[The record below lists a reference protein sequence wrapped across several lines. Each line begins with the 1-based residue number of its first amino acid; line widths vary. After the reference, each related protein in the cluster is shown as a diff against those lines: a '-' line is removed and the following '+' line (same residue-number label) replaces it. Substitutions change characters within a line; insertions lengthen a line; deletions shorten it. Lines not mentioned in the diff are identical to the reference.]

1 MVILNILLFI
11 VVLGVII
18 LIHEAGHFY
27 FAKRAGILCHEF
39 SIGMGPALYQ
49 KRKGETI
56 YSIRGIPIGGYVSM
70 AGESI
75 SDALIKK
82 DQTVGLNVNE
92 QGQVHQI
99 ILTEQVSADIYG
111 TVVEFDLYGK
121 DFDPLYIDL
130 KIDDEIKRFP
140 VLRDSTY
147 QIDEKRKMWIT
158 PSEKS
163 FESKTL
169 WQRFLVI
176 FAGPMMNFILAFLLF
191 LIVGFFVQKP
201 NIESNEIQDVT
212 PNYAADIAGL
222 ESGDRLLAINGEP
235 IESWTDLSIVMS
247 NLDQAIVDITYDR
260 DGEVYISY
268 DNNVSV
274 AIQMAGITN
283 TFVDP
288 DTNEIT
294 IYQNEPII
302 GQSFGRAQTDGKLQ
316 AGDTIVSI
324 VVENTSHDIENWN
337 DIIQVFKQYESG
349 SIVVIYTRDGI
360 TDNAYYDL
368 ISENA
373 LNKLGSSGILF
384 QLGVSATSDFDWGY
398 TLLYAPKRFYQN
410 VMEVFTTIGLLFNR
424 SENLGIGDL
433 SGPIGIYSLVSS
445 TASQGL
451 LSIIA
456 FTGFLSI
463 NIGLLNLLPIPAL
476 DGGRLVFL
484 GLEAITKKPLPR
496 KVENTII
503 NIVFILLL
511 VMFVYVTYNDILR
524 LIAGS

>member
-27 FAKRAGILCHEF
+27 FAKKAGILCHEF

-70 AGESI
+70 AGESV
-75 SDALIKK
+75 SDALINK
-82 DQTVGLNVNE
+82 DQTIGINVNE

-99 ILTEQVSADIYG
+99 ILTDQVSADVYG
-111 TVVEFDLYGK
+111 TVEAFDLYGK
-121 DFDPLYIDL
+121 DFDPLYIEL
-130 KIDDEIKRFP
+130 KVDDVIKRYP
-140 VLRDSTY
+140 VLRDATY
-147 QIDEKRKMWIT
+147 QLDQKRKMWIT

-191 LIVGFFVQKP
+191 LIVGFFVEQP
-201 NIESNEIQDVT
+201 NVDSNEIQDIT

-235 IESWTDLSIVMS
+235 IESWTDLSMVMS
-247 NLDQAIVDITYDR
+247 NLDQVVVDITYDR
-260 DGEVYISY
+260 DGEVFISY
-268 DNNVSV
+268 DNNISV
-274 AIQMAGITN
+274 AVQMAGITN
-283 TFVDP
+283 TYTNP
-288 DTNEIT
+288 ETNEIT
-294 IYQNEPII
+294 IYQSEPII
-302 GQSFGRAQTDGKLQ
+302 GQSFGRAQTDGNLQ
-316 AGDTIVSI
+316 SGDRIVAI
-324 VVENTSHDIENWN
+324 VIDNTSFEVENWD
-337 DIIQVFKQYESG
+337 DIIQIFKQYDRG
-349 SIVVIYTRDGI
+349 SIVVTYSRDGELA
-360 TDNAYYDL
+360 NANYDL
-368 ISENA
+368 ISESA

-384 QLGVSATSDFDWGY
+384 QLGVTATSDFNWGY

-484 GLEAITKKPLPR
+484 GLEAITRKPLPR

>member
-27 FAKRAGILCHEF
+27 FAKKAGILCHEF

-56 YSIRGIPIGGYVSM
+56 YSVRGIPIGGYVSM
-70 AGESI
+70 AGESV

-82 DQTVGLNVNE
+82 DQTIGIKVNE
-92 QGQVHQI
+92 QGQVYQI
-99 ILTEQVSADIYG
+99 ILTDQVSADLYG
-111 TVVEFDLYGK
+111 TVESFDLYGK
-121 DFDPLYIDL
+121 DFDPLYIEM
-130 KIDDEIKRFP
+130 KIDDQIKRYP
-140 VLRDSTY
+140 VLRDATY
-147 QIDEKRKMWIT
+147 QLDQKRKMWIT
-158 PSEKS
+158 PAEKS

-176 FAGPMMNFILAFLLF
+176 FAGPMMNFILAFFLF

-201 NIESNEIQDVT
+201 NLDSNEIEGVE
-212 PNYAADIAGL
+212 PNYAASVANL
-222 ESGDRLLAINGEP
+222 EAGDRLLSINFEP
-235 IESWTDLSIVMS
+235 IENWTDLSRIMS
-247 NLDQAIVDITYDR
+247 SLDRAIIDITYER
-260 DGEVYISY
+260 DGEVFLVMDTPI
-268 DNNVSV
+268 NV
-274 AIQMAGITN
+274 AIQTAGITN
-283 TFVDP
+283 TYVDKE
-288 DTNEIT
+288 TKAVT
-294 IYQNEPII
+294 IYHDQAII

-316 AGDTIVSI
+316 TGDRIVAI
-324 VVENTSHDIENWN
+324 VIDNTSHDVTSWD
-337 DIIQVFKQYESG
+337 DIIQVFKQYDRG
-349 SIVVIYTRDGI
+349 SIVVSYERDGNI
-360 TDNAYYDL
+360 SNAYYDM

-384 QLGVSATSDFDWGY
+384 QLGITGTTDFDWGY
-398 TLLYAPKRFYQN
+398 TLTYAPRRFYQN
-410 VMEVFTTIGLLFNR
+410 VKEVFTTLGLLFSP

-433 SGPIGIYSLVSS
+433 SGPIGIYSLVSN

-451 LSIIA
+451 LSIIV

-484 GLEAITKKPLPR
+484 GVEAIRRKPLPR

-503 NIVFILLL
+503 NIVFMLLL

-524 LIAGS
+524 LITGS